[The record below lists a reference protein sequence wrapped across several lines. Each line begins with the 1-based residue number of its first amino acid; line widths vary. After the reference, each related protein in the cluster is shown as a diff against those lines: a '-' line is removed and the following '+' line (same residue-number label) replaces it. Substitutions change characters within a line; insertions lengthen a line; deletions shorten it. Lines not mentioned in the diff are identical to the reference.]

1 MRLKHY
7 SIIFLTSLFFLT
19 NISLLQAQNLSIV
32 GKAPNVSG
40 RVINKVPYNHGILPG
55 ILANTAYCDDATAAW
70 FLSVPIPTGTPFT
83 SIDSLP
89 GLAYGGAFVDTLL
102 YVVKSSNL
110 ETISITTGAETV
122 IAPIT
127 GVASGF
133 SITSLAFRQPA
144 GPMYLGATNITKS
157 LLYKINL
164 QTAAATFIDTITN
177 CPGLITFSMNCTGD
191 LYAAEIVNDNLV
203 KIDTATGAGTIIGP
217 LGINLNYAQGSSFD
231 LSTGTLY
238 LAAYT
243 SDCALYTVNLSTGTA
258 TLVTP
263 WTGREIVA
271 FGIAGTCQTQPQ
283 SCDVKAGPFLSL
295 PPLILPQNFYAVRA
309 RITNMGTTTETNIP
323 VKFFVN
329 RIQYGSTLYIPSLD
343 PGAFDTSTVFAW
355 MPTVSG
361 ATQLMI
367 VAALDCDTARS
378 NDTVKLKVAVGCAS
392 VFIDPFTNGIFNWTI
407 TNNGGT
413 CVWSVVSRDSRPY
426 ELPSTSVGNV
436 LSADADSCGSGSSIN
451 STATLASNI
460 NCTNKYDVYLEFD
473 NDFYV
478 FQGDSAII
486 DASYDGGS
494 TWINLAT
501 WSDSRRSSHE
511 TLLMPEAAN
520 NPKVKVRFTSI
531 QPDWDWWWTID
542 NVSIH
547 ACNLVGEPL
556 INNGNTPYKYDLSQ
570 NYPNPFNPATVISYQ
585 IPKAG
590 IVKLIVYDILGR
602 EVKVLVNESKP
613 AGSYNVTF
621 DGTSLASGL
630 YLYRITSGNF
640 TETKKMVLLK

>member
-1 MRLKHY
+1 
-7 SIIFLTSLFFLT
+7 
-19 NISLLQAQNLSIV
+19 
-32 GKAPNVSG
+32 
-40 RVINKVPYNHGILPG
+40 
-55 ILANTAYCDDATAAW
+55 
-70 FLSVPIPTGTPFT
+70 
-83 SIDSLP
+83 
-89 GLAYGGAFVDTLL
+89 
-102 YVVKSSNL
+102 
-110 ETISITTGAETV
+110 
-122 IAPIT
+122 
-127 GVASGF
+127 
-133 SITSLAFRQPA
+133 
-144 GPMYLGATNITKS
+144 
-157 LLYKINL
+157 
-164 QTAAATFIDTITN
+164 
-177 CPGLITFSMNCTGD
+177 
-191 LYAAEIVNDNLV
+191 
-203 KIDTATGAGTIIGP
+203 
-217 LGINLNYAQGSSFD
+217 
-231 LSTGTLY
+231 
-238 LAAYT
+238 
-243 SDCALYTVNLSTGTA
+243 
-258 TLVTP
+258 
-263 WTGREIVA
+263 
-271 FGIAGTCQTQPQ
+271 
-283 SCDVKAGPFLSL
+283 
-295 PPLILPQNFYAVRA
+295 
-309 RITNMGTTTETNIP
+309 
-323 VKFFVN
+323 
-329 RIQYGSTLYIPSLD
+329 
-343 PGAFDTSTVFAW
+343 
-355 MPTVSG
+355 
-361 ATQLMI
+361 
-367 VAALDCDTARS
+367 
-378 NDTVKLKVAVGCAS
+378 
-392 VFIDPFTNGIFNWTI
+392 
-407 TNNGGT
+407 
-413 CVWSVVSRDSRPY
+413 
-426 ELPSTSVGNV
+426 V